1 MSVAET
7 IRAKLTAALAP
18 QALTVVDESH
28 RHAGHAGARPEG
40 ETHFRVTIVAA
51 AFEPMARV
59 ERHRCVNV
67 ILAEELAG
75 PVHALALS
83 TLTPAEAARTGVLGS
98 RSGAHLG
105 PR

>member
-18 QALTVVDESH
+18 QALDVVDESH
-28 RHAGHAGARPEG
+28 RHVGHAGSRPEG

-51 AFEPMARV
+51 AFEPMARL
-59 ERHRCVNV
+59 ERHRSVNA
-67 ILAEELAG
+67 ILAAELSG

-83 TLTPAEAARTGVLGS
+83 ALTPAEAAAGRG
-98 RSGAHLG
+98 
-105 PR
+105 

>member
-18 QALTVVDESH
+18 TALEVVDESH
-28 RHAGHAGARPEG
+28 RHAGHAGSRPEG
-40 ETHFRVTIVAA
+40 ETHFRVTIVAT
-51 AFEPMARV
+51 AFESMGRL
-59 ERHRCVNV
+59 ERHRSINA

-83 TLTPAEAARTGVLGS
+83 ALTPAEAAALRG
-98 RSGAHLG
+98 
-105 PR
+105 

>member
-7 IRAKLTAALAP
+7 IKTKLTAALTP
-18 QALTVVDESH
+18 TALEVVDESH
-28 RHAGHAGARPEG
+28 RHAGHAGSRPEG

-51 AFEPMARV
+51 AFESMGRL
-59 ERHRCVNV
+59 ERHRCINA

-83 TLTPAEAARTGVLGS
+83 ALTPAEAAACRG
-98 RSGAHLG
+98 
-105 PR
+105 

>member
-18 QALTVVDESH
+18 QALDVVDESH
-28 RHAGHAGARPEG
+28 RHVGHAGSRPEG

-51 AFEPMARV
+51 AFEPMARL
-59 ERHRCVNV
+59 ERHRSVNA
-67 ILAEELAG
+67 ILAAELAG

-83 TLTPAEAARTGVLGS
+83 ALTPAEAAAGRG
-98 RSGAHLG
+98 
-105 PR
+105 